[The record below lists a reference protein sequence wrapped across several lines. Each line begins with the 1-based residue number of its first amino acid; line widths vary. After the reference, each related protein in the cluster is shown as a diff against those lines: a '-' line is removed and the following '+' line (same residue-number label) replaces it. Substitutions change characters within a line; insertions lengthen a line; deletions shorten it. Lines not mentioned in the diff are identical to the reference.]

1 MTNPPD
7 DAQQAEQLNGLMA
20 QLERQV
26 QEDAEVHAGLLQEL
40 QELTQRLEALE
51 HRAENDSSRT
61 LPRLRWPEPPPIKPA
76 WVGGLLLGLGLAV
89 VLSQGLRRLLEARV
103 TNPSR
108 AVEAQLEA
116 LVTTPSPAVEAQLTL
131 QAVGPSWL
139 EVRDMQGSG
148 VYAGEL
154 LGRRQ
159 FSLAGG
165 LQVLAGRPDLVRVQ
179 VGAEPVRVLGR
190 VDQVKWQTFPA
201 PGAEAP
207 NP

>member
-7 DAQQAEQLNGLMA
+7 EAQQAERLNGLMA

-26 QEDAEVHAGLLQEL
+26 QADAEIHAGLVQEF

-51 HRAENDSSRT
+51 HRADNDRSRT
-61 LPRLRWPEPPPIKPA
+61 LPRLRWPEPPPIKSA

-89 VLSQGLRRLLEARV
+89 LLSQGLRRLTEARV
-103 TNPSR
+103 
-108 AVEAQLEA
+108 A
-116 LVTTPSPAVEAQLTL
+116 TPSPAVKPTTLTL
-131 QAVGPSWL
+131 QADEPSWL
-139 EVRDMQGSG
+139 EVRDLQGRG
-148 VYAGEL
+148 VYVGEL
-154 LGRRQ
+154 LGSRR
-159 FSLAGG
+159 FPLAGG

-190 VDQVKWQTFPA
+190 VDQVMWQTFPA